1 MLSEGRRRKISSG
14 FKLMKW
20 SPFCNRRL
28 LPICEHQMDCIACN
42 CASVDVW
49 YNLDFTY
56 ILIQEA
62 MSDGLRRFCKY
73 FMLSY

>member
-28 LPICEHQMDCIACN
+28 LHLR
-42 CASVDVW
+42 ASNGLYCVQLRVCRC
-49 YNLDFTY
+49 LVQFRFY
-56 ILIQEA
+56 IYINTG
-62 MSDGLRRFCKY
+62 SNV
-73 FMLSY
+73 